1 MALPKLVILAMAA
14 GAAALTRRGAVGHAA
29 PALRGGS
36 KTGEEIMAEALR
48 GESQSG
54 STTGEEIMLEA
65 LRGGSTTG
73 EEITTEEVA
82 EVHTYAA
89 LALRGGFLR
98 RPRRRRLLRDKGKQ
112 PEAAESGG
120 FIREP
125 SGTKI
130 TEEEVREAQEA
141 WGKAVVAVGKVYS
154 DGGDYKA
161 VGKAGLDVLYGYHS
175 GFDVLFKPTKA
186 RDFAVRTTE
195 AEAVSYF
202 VGADAVDSSHSG
214 ARAEDKGFALA
225 PFTHV
230 RWNNYGTII
239 DSESAT
245 AMGEYYFTGTDG
257 SETKVEYTFQYRR
270 AADGSLKIVVH
281 HSSVPFAA

>member
-1 MALPKLVILAMAA
+1 MALPKLMILTMAA
-14 GAAALTRRGAVGHAA
+14 GTAAMTRRGAVGL
-29 PALRGGS
+29 ALRGGS
-36 KTGEEIMAEALR
+36 
-48 GESQSG
+48 
-54 STTGEEIMLEA
+54 
-65 LRGGSTTG
+65 
-73 EEITTEEVA
+73 EEITAEAVSGGVGDILRDAVGDAMEKSTSTE
-82 EVHTYAA
+82 AA
-89 LALRGGFLR
+89 LAVRGGASTSV
-98 RPRRRRLLRDKGKQ
+98 
-112 PEAAESGG
+112 E
-120 FIREP
+120 
-125 SGTKI
+125 I

-245 AMGEYYFTGTDG
+245 AMGEYYFTD
-257 SETKVEYTFQYRR
+257 TKGGITKAEYTFQYRR
-270 AADGSLKIVVH
+270 GPDGKLKIVVH
-281 HSSVPFAA
+281 HSSIPYGG

>member
-1 MALPKLVILAMAA
+1 MAPHKLMILTMAA
-14 GAAALTRRGAVGHAA
+14 GAAAMTRRAAV
-29 PALRGGS
+29 S
-36 KTGEEIMAEALR
+36 
-48 GESQSG
+48 
-54 STTGEEIMLEA
+54 
-65 LRGGSTTG
+65 
-73 EEITTEEVA
+73 
-82 EVHTYAA
+82 
-89 LALRGGFLR
+89 LALRGGGDVAD
-98 RPRRRRLLRDKGKQ
+98 LLDEAVGKAMAKES
-112 PEAAESGG
+112 PSTEAALAVHGG
-120 FIREP
+120 
-125 SGTKI
+125 STMTMDI

-186 RDFAVRTTE
+186 RDFAIRTTE

-245 AMGEYYFTGTDG
+245 AMGEYYFTD
-257 SETKVEYTFQYRR
+257 TKGGITKAEYTFQYRR
-270 AADGSLKIVVH
+270 GPDGKLKIVVH
-281 HSSVPFAA
+281 HSSIPYGG